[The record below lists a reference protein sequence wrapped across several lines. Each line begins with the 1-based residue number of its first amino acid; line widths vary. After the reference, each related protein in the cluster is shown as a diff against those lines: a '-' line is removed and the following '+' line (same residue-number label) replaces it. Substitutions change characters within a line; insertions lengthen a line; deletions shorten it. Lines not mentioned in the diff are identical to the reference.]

1 MDRII
6 VLMATLRISASL
18 RSAALLATGL
28 LAVTGGSGC
37 HTAARWG
44 NALFVHCHES
54 HDLAQIRE
62 QTRDELSQQLIEERR
77 LAAAREVELARFEA
91 ERRQLEREF
100 CISNEEALRQQLRSN
115 IREQLESK
123 VAFNVT
129 QAIEVGELEVD
140 VEKLRE
146 LMTQR
151 EQPPVEQFRQ
161 PPKCPCCDQ
170 TCPCGSGI
178 LRRLCPHCRHKPCE
192 AELKC
197 GGPEA
202 LTQLERQPF
211 RQPLRP
217 AEIPLKLPVYLSFGM
232 QQPELERARIRQQ
245 PLLQEQFR
253 QPCDCPDPRG
263 GLPCVAPVNPAVPRP
278 LPSGPAAGGLPPNPP
293 AASGPP
299 TPIADPAEEAR
310 LRNGLPPRI
319 GLRLAPA
326 ASTSSVAPASCVEPI
341 SWRPSQ

>member
-1 MDRII
+1 MIA
-6 VLMATLRISASL
+6 LMAAFRPFATLRFSA
-18 RSAALLATGL
+18 
-28 LAVTGGSGC
+28 LAVMAVLALTSGAGC
-37 HTAARWG
+37 RTVARWG
-44 NALFVHCHES
+44 NALFVHCQES
-54 HDLAQIRE
+54 HDLAEIRE
-62 QTRDELSQQLIEERR
+62 DTRDELSQQLIEERR
-77 LAAAREVELARFEA
+77 LAAEREVELARYEA
-91 ERRQLEREF
+91 ERRQMEREF
-100 CISNEEALRQQLRSN
+100 CLANEEALRQRLRSN
-115 IREQLESK
+115 VREQLESK

-140 VEKLRE
+140 TEKLRE
-146 LMTQR
+146 LLQQR

-170 TCPCGSGI
+170 SCACGSGF

-232 QQPELERARIRQQ
+232 QQPEIEQARIRQQ

-253 QPCDCPDPRG
+253 QPCDCPAPHG
-263 GLPCVAPVNPAVPRP
+263 GLPCVAPVPTLPPGSPPASMP
-278 LPSGPAAGGLPPNPP
+278 GGLPPGGPVGT
-293 AASGPP
+293 GPP

-310 LRNGLPPRI
+310 LRNLPAPRVS
-319 GLRLAPA
+319 LRLAPA
-326 ASTSSVAPASCVEPI
+326 SSTARVRQATCIEPI
-341 SWRPSQ
+341 SRRPTQ